1 MTIIDFTNLP
11 KRNKMYSGA
20 NGNKISIIY
29 DNEQY
34 MLKFPALP
42 NKNQNMSYSNSCFSE
57 YLGCQ
62 IYKSIG
68 IPVQDTI
75 LGTYTVK
82 DNKKIVIACKVFT
95 KFGITLQDFV
105 SLKNQII
112 NSERNGTEQNLTTL
126 SIPLKNKMQ

>member
-20 NGNKISIIY
+20 NGNKISIIH

-126 SIPLKNKMQ
+126 SITLKNKMQ